1 VNDRHET
8 LMAAIRDGVAALHQ
22 ELPEAATGKLATLLL
37 ELERWNARVNLTAIR
52 DPAAMVAGHLLDSLV
67 VRPFIEGTR
76 LIDVGTGAGF
86 PGLPLAIADPGLDV
100 ELLDS
105 SGKKIAFVQH
115 IIRELGL
122 GNAHAVK
129 ARVESYA
136 PSRRFDTVVVRAL
149 GAIPNL
155 LDIAG
160 HLVSDHGALL
170 ALKGHYPHDELLEL
184 SRMNRLADRWEFRAS
199 VLTVP
204 GLEQHARHIVR
215 LRKKPAVPA

>member
-1 VNDRHET
+1 MNNRHET
-8 LMAAIRDGVAALHQ
+8 LIAAIRDGVLALQQ
-22 ELPEAATGKLATLLL
+22 EMPEAATGKLATLLG
-37 ELERWNARVNLTAIR
+37 ELERWNASVNLTAIR
-52 DPAAMVAGHLLDSLV
+52 DPAAMVAGHLLDSLA

-86 PGLPLAIADPGLDV
+86 PGLPLAIADPGLEV

-122 GNAHAVK
+122 GNAHVVK

-160 HLVSDHGALL
+160 HLVNDRGAFL
-170 ALKGHYPHDELLEL
+170 ALKGQYPHDELLEL
-184 SRMNRLADRWEFRAS
+184 SRMNRLADRWEHDVS

-204 GLEQHARHIVR
+204 GLERHARHVVR
-215 LRKKPAVPA
+215 LRKKPA